1 MNKTI
6 YSGALQLLLLAIVL
20 NVQLSCTAGFKMGS
34 RSLEDVMKES
44 NELDAGNLNK
54 PPKLS
59 DKTAASSS
67 PKSKIIL
74 KNKEFL
80 FGEEDDDDEVSTQS
94 KPVTKQTSLPEVAA
108 DALEFGE
115 QKLHREQRTNNKKH
129 AFGHNEM
136 DNLSEE
142 LKQIA
147 KLENRLG
154 VKQNPVDT
162 YESEY
167 YYDFLANE
175 LLKNAAENTDSFMK
189 TREFK
194 GPSVNY
200 LDMSSNNQDLDL
212 DKLILNELLKK
223 SAQNSYENHP
233 DSIQSPAINFK
244 ERIISNSLYNNNLK
258 GHIEQSNTNFK
269 TNI

>member
-6 YSGALQLLLLAIVL
+6 YSCALLLLAIIL
-20 NVQLSCTAGFKMGS
+20 NIQLGFTAGFKMGS

-59 DKTAASSS
+59 EQITAASSS
-67 PKSKIIL
+67 SSPPRSKIIL

-80 FGEEDDDDEVSTQS
+80 FGEEDDDDEVSTHS
-94 KPVTKQTSLPEVAA
+94 IPVTIKTPQPEVAA

-115 QKLHREQRTNNKKH
+115 QNLHREQRTNKKH
-129 AFGHNEM
+129 AFSHDEM
-136 DNLSEE
+136 DNFSEQ

-147 KLENRLG
+147 KLENRLDM
-154 VKQNPVDT
+154 KQKPVDT

-175 LLKNAAENTDSFMK
+175 LLKNAAENTDSIMK

-200 LDMSSNNQDLDL
+200 LDMPSNNQQDLDL

-223 SAQNSYENHP
+223 SAHNSFEKQS

-258 GHIEQSNTNFK
+258 GHIEESNTHFK
-269 TNI
+269 